1 MLPQDLCVLLAP
13 EEELPVALDQE
24 KRRELVRKLQRLEQA
39 EEELRKAREE
49 IRRLQ
54 RENERLRTSAPQ
66 LAASDATAEAGG
78 VPSSRVF
85 YRRPSLSQGEGR
97 STGGQPG
104 HLGHGRTRPTPTA
117 PAVRVSIERC
127 PRCSTRLGEPCDSL
141 HRTISDLPPVHLL
154 VFDLELLRYTC
165 PGCHHRV
172 HAEPP
177 IPPNQQFGP
186 GLASWVAHQRMLGL
200 SIEKVRTSALESFGL
215 SISEATI
222 LALEAW
228 VAERLGASYER
239 LRAEVKEA
247 PSLQADETRFRID
260 GKNGWMWVY
269 EHLAAT
275 VYQIAPTRSRR
286 AVLEVLEGY
295 EGTIGRDGWDPYD
308 AITTADHQLDPVHV
322 NRWLERAEVRHRVE
336 PRPLLE
342 ERPPKL
348 VGAGHPPTELL
359 RFVDG
364 VRSIFREA
372 ILVVR
377 DRTEVPDTERKAGY
391 RRACRRMAE
400 LLRVEWK
407 DRDAV
412 RIAAELRRRRGM
424 LFTFLRKPGVAWNN
438 NGAENAI
445 RQGVLLRKI
454 SGGRRTWAG
463 ARVLERLL
471 TIYRTCRKNGESFR
485 EMVLRMLTV
494 EGRAGPGPPSVHPQS

>member
-1 MLPQDLCVLLAP
+1 MGFQELLLRLESGDGP
-13 EEELPVALDQE
+13 IIIENDEQ
-24 KRRELVRKLQRLEQA
+24 RRELLRKLKRLEQLEA
-39 EEELRKAREE
+39 ELRELREKARRLEEEN
-49 IRRLQ
+49 RRL
-54 RENERLRTSAPQ
+54 RSSPQ
-66 LAASDATAEAGG
+66 LLASTDTTAEAGG
-78 VPSSRVF
+78 VPSSHVF
-85 YRRPSLSQGEGR
+85 YRRPSVPKGKGR
-97 STGGQPG
+97 SSGGQPG
-104 HLGHGRTRPTPTA
+104 HPGHGRTRPTPTA
-117 PAVRVSIERC
+117 PAVRVSLERC
-127 PRCSTRLGEPCDSL
+127 PHCSARLGEPCDSVR
-141 HRTISDLPPVHLL
+141 RTITDLPVVRLL
-154 VFDLELLRYTC
+154 VFELELLRYTC
-165 PGCHHRV
+165 PGCHRRV

-177 IPPNQQFGP
+177 IPPNQQFGSMV
-186 GLASWVAHQRMLGL
+186 ASWVAHQRMLGL

-228 VAERLGASYER
+228 VAERLGASYEK

-247 PSLQADETRFRID
+247 PSLQADETRFRIN
-260 GKNGWMWVY
+260 GQNGWMWVY

-275 VYQIAPTRSRR
+275 VYQIAPTRSRE

-342 ERPPKL
+342 ERPAKM
-348 VGAGHPPTELL
+348 VSAGHPPTELL

-364 VRSIFREA
+364 VRSIYREA

-377 DRTEVPDTERKAGY
+377 DREKVPGAERQGAY
-391 RRACRRMAE
+391 RRARRRMAE
-400 LLRVEWK
+400 LLKIEWK
-407 DRDAV
+407 DADAA
-412 RIAAELRRRRGM
+412 RIAAELRQRRGM

-471 TIYRTCRKNGESFR
+471 TIYRTCRKKGDPFR
-485 EMVLRMLTV
+485 GVILGMLTV
-494 EGRAGPGPPSVHPQS
+494 GNRSGPGPPSVQPQT